1 MKILAIESSAG
12 PASCAV
18 TEDGRLLASS
28 AVHTGLMHSQ
38 TLIPMVDAMLRGAGI
53 PFDGVDLLAVAAGPG
68 SFTGIRIGVA
78 AVKGMAFAQNKPCV
92 GVSTL
97 ASMARAFQGLPYT
110 GLLCAAMDARCRQVY
125 TALFESRNGE
135 IRRIAPDEAISV
147 DSLENTIISLKK
159 PVILF
164 GDGAELCYNTFG
176 SDVPCVTIAP
186 PALRYQSAIGVALE
200 AAEGTEKAVDASELR
215 PIYLR
220 LPQAERE
227 LKRRMQPKSG

>member
-18 TEDGRLLASS
+18 TEDGRVLASS
-28 AVHTGLMHSQ
+28 VIHTGLMHSQ
-38 TLIPMVDAMLRGAGI
+38 TLIPMVDAMLRNAGI
-53 PFDGVDLLAVAAGPG
+53 SFNEIDFLAVAAGPG

-78 AVKGMAFAQNKPCV
+78 AVKGLAFTQDKPCI

-97 ASMARAFQGLPYT
+97 ASMARALQGLPYT
-110 GLLCAAMDARCRQVY
+110 GILCAAMDARCHQVY
-125 TALFESRNGE
+125 TALFECDNGKISR
-135 IRRIAPDEAISV
+135 ITADEAISI
-147 DSLENTIISLKK
+147 SALENKIISLKK

-176 SDVPCVTIAP
+176 LNVPNIAIAP
-186 PALRYQSAIGVALE
+186 LPLRYQNAIGVALE
-200 AAEGTEKAVDASELR
+200 AAEATDKAVDASKLQ

-227 LKRRMQPKSG
+227 LKRRKGL